1 MTRRSVEVSTL
12 VPCLVPARFDCL
24 GIVGFVE
31 LGCAHLVHLV
41 CFVHL
46 VDLVHL
52 VSFVQPNKQD
62 KSNKPNND
70 LRMLADF
77 FSILLEVRGILACG
91 CVPLKAK
98 WWTDIT

>member
-1 MTRRSVEVSTL
+1 MQGRSYRWQGTRMQVVKL
-12 VPCLVPARFDCL
+12 ALPA
-24 GIVGFVE
+24 FVAS
-31 LGCAHLVHLV
+31 L
-41 CFVHL
+41 VHL

-91 CVPLKAK
+91 CMPLKAK
-98 WWTDIT
+98 WGTHIA